1 MPEFVRVDGFYINL
15 NYVSLVEIK
24 ELDQDGKV
32 AVIIDIA
39 NSSVN
44 GKDRLIKAF
53 SKLEN
58 ACIWA
63 YRNFGV
69 HCVEDPFKVK
79 STSPPRLA
87 SPVEDVLSD
96 EYTDGSDVDEP
107 TCLSPP
113 PPPPPLEG
121 EEPLIASP
129 VAKILLGTKAR
140 RKARSVSPKKL
151 NRSQTFSNDGRETSD
166 VKLSLRRKKS
176 KRRPR
181 PATRSPTQN
190 SKGDRVPRLRPSR
203 IQREKERQQ

>member
-1 MPEFVRVDGFYINL
+1 MLEFVRVDGFYINL

-24 ELDQDGKV
+24 ELDDGKV

-69 HCVEDPFKVK
+69 HCVDDPFRVK
-79 STSPPRLA
+79 STSPP
-87 SPVEDVLSD
+87 SDVLSD
-96 EYTDGSDVDEP
+96 EYTDCSDVDEP
-107 TCLSPP
+107 SCWSPP

-121 EEPLIASP
+121 EEPMIASP
-129 VAKILLGTKAR
+129 VAKILLGIKA